1 MDVPSPRCAIWHH
14 LCTCTWQR
22 LDAHSKGW
30 MRTSKVG
37 CTQQRLDAHSKG
49 WRHTAKVGR
58 IQRTVGCTW
67 QRLDTHSC
75 TRSSKDSKLHLA
87 SSPKQQTGNSLLD
100 VVMAIDAG
108 RHQLKDLLVQLWL
121 RSKFLEPSLFFR
133 PACKAASHT
142 PPLLHLHSADCGKN
156 KGSHDECI
164 CHWETRAVRV
174 CIDDVESG
182 LEMNVHKQHARYV
195 QGNFV
200 FFCIGW

>member
-1 MDVPSPRCAIWHH
+1 MAKVGR
-14 LCTCTWQR
+14 TWQR
-22 LDAHSKGW
+22 LDAHSQLVQLVNPVVPESVW
-30 MRTSKVG
+30 CVWVNEVMHQLDMHG
-37 CTQQRLDAHSKG
+37 CK
-49 WRHTAKVGR
+49 
-58 IQRTVGCTW
+58 
-67 QRLDTHSC
+67 
-75 TRSSKDSKLHLA
+75 RSSQDSKLHLA